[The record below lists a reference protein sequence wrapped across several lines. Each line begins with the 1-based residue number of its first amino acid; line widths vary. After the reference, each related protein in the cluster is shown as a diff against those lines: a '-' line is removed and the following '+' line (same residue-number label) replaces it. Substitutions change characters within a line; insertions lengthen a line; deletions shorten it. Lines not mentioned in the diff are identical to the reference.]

1 MYEPILMSKA
11 SFERLDEAQQ
21 KALLNAGQKAEDYF
35 FEAAKGLDVELVQ
48 AFEKAGVTVKAMSRD
63 QFDQWLDLAKTSS
76 YKVFAEEVPGGEELI
91 KKALAV
97 E

>member
-1 MYEPILMSKA
+1 
-11 SFERLDEAQQ
+11 
-21 KALLNAGQKAEDYF
+21 
-35 FEAAKGLDVELVQ
+35 
-48 AFEKAGVTVKAMSRD
+48 MSRD